1 MPLVFNLSKMEQHR
15 VFEISPRS
23 YVEFKRNSFYFYSHI
38 ELVKPI
44 ILNKTGVKNLLLAFK
59 ELQPIYLHEHRLIEN
74 ELTANAE
81 LVQAGKEP
89 LPSEEKLV
97 YSQTLAKFKCWEIRQ
112 LVSKYQENL
121 YIWTKL
127 FVQDSEDPNAYY
139 PCKGGILWED
149 NNYEPFENFVNNCIF
164 HKFGLQQGS
173 VLEPQEFNKG
183 GLRPEYYTPKE
194 NLPTSKKEE
203 ERQYAPRGNFSKH
216 ELPAANKQEERQYA
230 PRGNFSKHELPAA
243 NKQEE
248 RQFVQASPKRYE
260 LRQSA
265 QANEP
270 RSQGYAQRETY
281 KRHRQF

>member
-1 MPLVFNLSKMEQHR
+1 M
-15 VFEISPRS
+15 
-23 YVEFKRNSFYFYSHI
+23 
-38 ELVKPI
+38 
-44 ILNKTGVKNLLLAFK
+44 
-59 ELQPIYLHEHRLIEN
+59 
-74 ELTANAE
+74 
-81 LVQAGKEP
+81 
-89 LPSEEKLV
+89 
-97 YSQTLAKFKCWEIRQ
+97 
-112 LVSKYQENL
+112 
-121 YIWTKL
+121 
-127 FVQDSEDPNAYY
+127 
-139 PCKGGILWED
+139 
-149 NNYEPFENFVNNCIF
+149 
-164 HKFGLQQGS
+164 
-173 VLEPQEFNKG
+173 
-183 GLRPEYYTPKE
+183 PKE
-194 NLPTSKKEE
+194 NLPTAKKEE

>member
-59 ELQPIYLHEHRLIEN
+59 ELQPLYLHEHRLIEN

-127 FVQDSEDPNAYY
+127 FVQDCEDPNAYY

-183 GLRPEYYTPKE
+183 GLRPEHYTPKE
-194 NLPTSKKEE
+194 NLPTAKKE
-203 ERQYAPRGNFSKH
+203 
-216 ELPAANKQEERQYA
+216 EERQYA